1 MSVPPR
7 RQTPTVLVGGVPVG
21 SAHPVVVQSMTNTD
35 TADADATAI
44 QVAQLAQAGSELVR
58 ITVNND
64 AAAQAVPVIRL
75 CTLLGVEPR
84 TNDLTKALVV
94 IVEHEGRLAA
104 LGVDELLGQQQV
116 VIKSLEQNFQKTD
129 GVAGATILG
138 DGRVALILDVPGL
151 VALARD
157 PRRAARTSPA
167 LAAVES

>member
-1 MSVPPR
+1 MYPVLDQMS
-7 RQTPTVLVGGVPVG
+7 
-21 SAHPVVVQSMTNTD
+21 
-35 TADADATAI
+35 
-44 QVAQLAQAGSELVR
+44 
-58 ITVNND
+58 
-64 AAAQAVPVIRL
+64 
-75 CTLLGVEPR
+75 
-84 TNDLTKALVV
+84 ALVSLCREDPEV
-94 IVEHEGRLAA
+94 RAALPAASPLGGGPLEPVLFGLLDLGIALEHRPEDRPRLAA

-151 VALARD
+151 VALARA